1 MDHGIILILIMIAAG
16 LVGGAV
22 SYVLPLAKPGSPPL
36 LKDRGLYQSM
46 LIGIAASFMVPLFLK
61 LISSDLLSA
70 DQLGKG
76 GFDASNDLVFA
87 GFCLMAAISSRKF
100 IELLTNN
107 ALETLSHKVDQANRA
122 ADAVADS
129 LTEDSAGA
137 NNAAGPAFRALML
150 QPEEENR
157 ANVLYALASSSFTFR
172 TPEGICGDC
181 HLDDAT
187 VNKVLASLLTEKLVE
202 QTLRPQGVRFH
213 ITPLGRAK
221 LGELSRSGAGKVQR

>member
-1 MDHGIILILIMIAAG
+1 MDHGIILVFIMIAAG
-16 LVGGAV
+16 WVGGAV
-22 SYVLPLAKPGSPPL
+22 SYMLPPAKAGSPPL
-36 LKDRGLYQSM
+36 LKDRELYKSM

-100 IELLTNN
+100 IEMITNH
-107 ALETLSHKVDQANRA
+107 ALETLSRKVDQTNQA
-122 ADAVADS
+122 AEAVVDS
-129 LTEDSAGA
+129 LTEDSATAGD
-137 NNAAGPAFRALML
+137 AAEPVFKTLML
-150 QPEEENR
+150 QPEEQNR
-157 ANVLYALASSSFTFR
+157 ASVLYALTKSSFTFR
-172 TPEGICGDC
+172 TPEGICRDC
-181 HLDDAT
+181 SLDDAT
-187 VNKVLASLLTEKLVE
+187 VNKVLAGLAADRLVE

-221 LGELSRSGAGKVQR
+221 LGEYR